1 MAADVAHR
9 RTAMGASTQGVHAVS
24 ASNDMPNGHV
34 RGAMLRVGGA

>member
-1 MAADVAHR
+1 MAAHVAQR
-9 RTAMGASTQGVHAVS
+9 RAVMGASTQGVHAAS